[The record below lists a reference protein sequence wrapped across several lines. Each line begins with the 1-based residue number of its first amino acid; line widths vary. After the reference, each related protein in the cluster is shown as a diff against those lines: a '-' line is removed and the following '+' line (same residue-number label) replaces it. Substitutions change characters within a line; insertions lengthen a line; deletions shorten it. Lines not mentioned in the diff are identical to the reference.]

1 MKLVHFTLQDQFHF
15 GMITDANEFIDLD
28 TAVRDYYG
36 VNPVKGA
43 DPSRFR
49 DMQAFFGGGA
59 DSVEL
64 TKKIL
69 QYVDRRRAA
78 GWTPRAATGARFL
91 FKPEEGIKLLAPVV
105 RTSKIYC
112 LASNSRS
119 HVTEQGRP
127 LPKNPFVFSRQ
138 FNSLVGPSENLMLN
152 PTGTFPDVE
161 LELAAVIGQ
170 RGKHIP
176 AAKAMEYVAGYT
188 IALDMGYR
196 DLQYPTQGTVDWV
209 MGKGFD
215 ATMAVGPWVVPKEEV
230 GEPYPLDNGTQGRR
244 NGAPARR
251 HLGLHLPDPRD
262 HCAPVPGD
270 HLRAGR
276 HPLARQPGGRPRVR
290 VRQRVEEAETGRP
303 GGRVDREDRPA
314 GHPGEGRSSASPRS
328 SRNSASGVGS
338 SSVPSGTAWS
348 SPPGNG

>member
-69 QYVDRRRAA
+69 TYVDRRRQA

-91 FKPEEGIKLLAPVV
+91 FKPEEGVKLLAPIV
-105 RTSKIYC
+105 RGSKIYC
-112 LASNSRS
+112 LASNSKS
-119 HVTEQGRP
+119 HIAEQGKP
-127 LPKNPFVFSRQ
+127 LPKNPYVFSRY

-152 PTGTFPDVE
+152 SAGTFPDVE

-170 RGKHIP
+170 KGKHIP
-176 AAKAMEYVAGYT
+176 AEKAMEYVAGYT

-196 DLQYPTQGTVDWV
+196 DLQYPAEGTVDWV

-215 ATMAVGPWVVPKEEV
+215 GTMAVGPWVVPKEEV
-230 GEPYPLDNGTQGRR
+230 GEPYPLAMELKVGGT
-244 NGAPARR
+244 
-251 HLGLHLPDPRD
+251 
-262 HCAPVPGD
+262 
-270 HLRAGR
+270 
-276 HPLARQPGGRPRVR
+276 
-290 VRQRVEEAETGRP
+290 VRQRGDTSDYIFRIPQILAHLSKGITFEPGDVLSLGSLGGVAGFEFGKESRKLKPGDQVEGSIEKIGR
-303 GGRVDREDRPA
+303 
-314 GHPGEGRSSASPRS
+314 
-328 SRNSASGVGS
+328 
-338 SSVPSGTAWS
+338 
-348 SPPGNG
+348 

>member
-1 MKLVHFTLQDQFHF
+1 VKLVHFTLQDQFHF

-69 QYVDRRRAA
+69 QYIDRRRQA
-78 GWTPRAATGARFL
+78 GWTPRAATGARYL
-91 FKPEEGIKLLAPVV
+91 FKAEEGVKLLAPVV
-105 RTSKIYC
+105 RGSKIYC
-112 LASNSRS
+112 LASNSKS
-119 HVTEQGRP
+119 HVAEQGKP
-127 LPKNPFVFSRQ
+127 LPTQPYVFPRY
-138 FNSLVGPSENLMLN
+138 FNSLVGPSESLVLS
-152 PTGTFPDVE
+152 PAGTFPDVE

-176 AAKAMEYVAGYT
+176 AEKAMEFVAGYT

-196 DLQYPTQGTVDWV
+196 DLQYSTPGAVDWV

-230 GEPYPLDNGTQGRR
+230 GDPYPLAMELKVNETVRQAGDTNDYIFRIPQIIAHLSRGITFEPGDILSLGSLGGVPGYEFGKESRKLKPGDKVEGAIEKIGRIVIPVR
-244 NGAPARR
+244 TEAPPAPA
-251 HLGLHLPDPRD
+251 
-262 HCAPVPGD
+262 A
-270 HLRAGR
+270 A
-276 HPLARQPGGRPRVR
+276 
-290 VRQRVEEAETGRP
+290 
-303 GGRVDREDRPA
+303 
-314 GHPGEGRSSASPRS
+314 
-328 SRNSASGVGS
+328 
-338 SSVPSGTAWS
+338 GTA
-348 SPPGNG
+348 PPA

>member
-28 TAVRDYYG
+28 TAVHDYYG

-59 DSVEL
+59 ESVAL

-69 QYVDRRRAA
+69 EYVDRRRQA

-91 FKPEEGIKLLAPVV
+91 FKAEEGVKLLAPVV
-105 RTSKIYC
+105 RRSKIYC
-112 LASNSRS
+112 LASNSKT
-119 HVTEQGRP
+119 HVVEQGKP
-127 LPKNPFVFSRQ
+127 LPTRPYVFTRY

-152 PTGTFPDVE
+152 PAGTFPDVE

-170 RGKHIP
+170 HGKHIP
-176 AAKAMEYVAGYT
+176 AEKAMEFVAGYT

-196 DLQYPTQGTVDWV
+196 DLQYPAQGTVDWV

-215 ATMAVGPWVVPKEEV
+215 ATMAVGPWVVPKVEV
-230 GEPYPLDNGTQGRR
+230 GEPYPLAMELKVGGT
-244 NGAPARR
+244 
-251 HLGLHLPDPRD
+251 
-262 HCAPVPGD
+262 
-270 HLRAGR
+270 
-276 HPLARQPGGRPRVR
+276 
-290 VRQRVEEAETGRP
+290 VRQRGDTSDYIFRIPEIIAHLSQGITLEPGDILSLGSLGGVPGFEFGNESRKLKPGDVLEGSIEKIGRLVIPVKAEAP
-303 GGRVDREDRPA
+303 PA
-314 GHPGEGRSSASPRS
+314 P
-328 SRNSASGVGS
+328 
-338 SSVPSGTAWS
+338 
-348 SPPGNG
+348 